1 MMLRVAIT
9 DDHMLFRKSLKLLIN
24 SFENMEVV
32 VGASNGKDLLE
43 KLETLSVDILLL
55 DLQMPE
61 MDGFETCRRVNEL
74 YPEIKILVLTL
85 LDDAETIREVIKL
98 GVQGYFTKNTDPSE
112 LKNAIL
118 KLNDDGFYFEKS
130 LTSIIQHILDDP
142 SPELKNQHSL
152 IFSEREMQIVSLT
165 LKEYSGTEIAV
176 KLNIS
181 PKTVEKHKRN
191 LMGKTGAKNFIGV
204 ITYAL
209 LHNLLSVDELK
220 DGKYTKKIREFPH

>member
-1 MMLRVAIT
+1 MLRIAVT
-9 DDHMLFRKSLKLLIN
+9 DDHILFRKSLKLLIA

-32 VGASNGKDLLE
+32 AEASNGIELLE
-43 KLETLSVDILLL
+43 KLKTVSLDILLL
-55 DLQMPE
+55 DLQMPK
-61 MDGFETCRRVNEL
+61 MDGFETCRKVNEL
-74 YPEIKILVLTL
+74 YPDIKILVLTL
-85 LDDAETIREVIKL
+85 RDDAETIREVMEL

-130 LTSIIQHILDDP
+130 LTSVIQDILDSP
-142 SPELKNQHSL
+142 SPDVKTRQPLT
-152 IFSEREMQIVSLT
+152 FTEREMDIVRLT

-176 KLNIS
+176 ELNIS

-191 LMGKTGAKNFIGV
+191 LMEKTKAKNFIGV

-209 LHNLLSVDELK
+209 LHGFLSLK
-220 DGKYTKKIREFPH
+220 

>member
-1 MMLRVAIT
+1 MLRIAIA
-9 DDHMLFRKSLKLLIN
+9 DDHILFRKSLKLLIA
-24 SFENMEVV
+24 SFDNMEVV
-32 VGASNGKDLLE
+32 VGASNGVELLE
-43 KLETLSVDILLL
+43 KLKTTSADILLL

-85 LDDAETIREVIKL
+85 RDDVETIREVMQL

-130 LTSIIQHILDDP
+130 LTSIIQDILNYP
-142 SPELKNQHSL
+142 SLESEAVKPLV
-152 IFSEREMQIVSLT
+152 FSDREMEIVRLT
-165 LKEYSGTEIAV
+165 LKEHSGSEVAA
-176 KLNIS
+176 KLRIS

-191 LMGKTGAKNFIGV
+191 LMEKIGSKNFIGV

-209 LHNLLSVDELK
+209 LHNLLSLDELK
-220 DGKYTKKIREFPH
+220 G

>member
-1 MMLRVAIT
+1 MLRIAVA
-9 DDHMLFRKSLKLLIN
+9 DDHILFRKSLKLLIA

-32 VGASNGKDLLE
+32 AGASNGKELLE
-43 KLETLSVDILLL
+43 KLETVSVDILLL

-61 MDGFETCRRVNEL
+61 MDGFETCQKVNEL
-74 YPEIKILVLTL
+74 YPDIKILVLTL
-85 LDDAETIREVIKL
+85 MDDAETIREVMKL
-98 GVQGYFTKNTDPSE
+98 GIHGYFTKNTDPSE

-130 LTSIIQHILDDP
+130 LTSIIEDILDYP
-142 SPELKNQHSL
+142 SMESETIKPLV
-152 IFSEREMQIVSLT
+152 FSDREMEIVRLT
-165 LKEYSGTEIAV
+165 LKEYSGSEIAV

-191 LMGKTGAKNFIGV
+191 LMERVESKNFIGV

-209 LHNLLSVDELK
+209 LHDLLSLNELK
-220 DGKYTKKIREFPH
+220 I